1 MKLPR
6 SLVKLFLFLTLLAA
20 TVACASGAPPPPP
33 QDRFAA
39 QDEILEAVFRYQF
52 QHNASALQSKADRYC
67 LTLPQDKNP
76 GEDFLHRFNGNQ
88 PPAVSADECNR
99 KKGNDL
105 FFRIQNLDWRSDQEV
120 WVRGGYWEGNL
131 SSSVELYQVVRK
143 DGKWTVAGSRMEA
156 IS

>member
-1 MKLPR
+1 MKKVAILCLML
-6 SLVKLFLFLTLLAA
+6 LVG
-20 TVACASGAPPPPP
+20 ACASGAPAPSA

-76 GEDFLHRFNGNQ
+76 GEEFLRRFDGNQ
-88 PPAVSADECNR
+88 PPVVSADECNR
-99 KKGNDL
+99 KKGSDL

-131 SSSVELYQVVRK
+131 SSSLELYQVVRK
-143 DGKWTVAGSRMEA
+143 NGKWTVAGSRMEA

>member
-1 MKLPR
+1 MKGLAV
-6 SLVKLFLFLTLLAA
+6 LCLTLMAG
-20 TVACASGAPPPPP
+20 ACASGAPPPPA

-52 QHNASALQSKADRYC
+52 QHNASAIQSKADRYC

-76 GEDFLHRFNGNQ
+76 GEEFLRRFAGNQ
-88 PPAVSADECNR
+88 PPVASADECNR
-99 KKGNDL
+99 KRGQDL
-105 FFRIQNLDWRSDQEV
+105 FFRIQSLDWRSDEEV

-131 SSSVELYQVVRK
+131 SSSIEMYRVLRKNGNWIVE
-143 DGKWTVAGSRMEA
+143 GSRMEA

>member
-1 MKLPR
+1 MKR
-6 SLVKLFLFLTLLAA
+6 VALLWLMLM
-20 TVACASGAPPPPP
+20 VGACASGAPAPSA

-105 FFRIQNLDWRSDQEV
+105 FFRIQNLDWRSDEEV

-143 DGKWTVAGSRMEA
+143 NGRWTVAGSRMEA